1 MLRTLRI
8 EDFVLIDE
16 VAITF
21 GPGFTVLTGET
32 GAGKSIIVSA
42 LQLLLGGRGDATLV
56 RRGAD
61 RARLEATF
69 DATPPVVDRLA
80 AEGLDDDAA
89 ELILRRE
96 ITADGRSRCWVNGRA
111 VTVATLA
118 DVTAELVELHGQ
130 FADQPIL
137 RGRGPTDLVDD
148 FGNLGDQRREYE
160 TAYQRW
166 QKLRAE
172 VEDLKRARAERAAA
186 LDVLD
191 FKINELASA
200 QLQIGEEEELREKRA
215 RVLHA
220 ARVAGDVEG
229 ALSALAEGDDAAAVK
244 LAAARRYL
252 ADLAAVLPSVSPL
265 VDRVAELLAA
275 TDDVARE
282 VTRFRDAVAAE
293 PVDADAI
300 ESRLALIDRL
310 KKKYDRDVPAL
321 LAHLEELKAQRV
333 NWERTD
339 DRLAAAE
346 AELVTAEK
354 KAAAAAR
361 KLSASRQK
369 AGRALA
375 EAVNAALPAL
385 GIAGGQFAVTY
396 VAPANATPTADGL
409 ALGAA
414 GAEEAR
420 FDFTAN
426 PGEPLKPLA
435 KTASGGELARVM
447 LAVRAASAERAGAQT
462 IIFDEVDAGIGG
474 RVGHNVGE
482 RLRTVARD
490 RQVICV
496 THLAQIAAR
505 ADRQLFV
512 EKEVREGRAFIRVAP
527 LEGAARV
534 EELARMLGGG
544 KPPTPTTLRHAAEL
558 LATAH
563 GRPGA
568 R

>member
-16 VAITF
+16 VALTF

-56 RRGAD
+56 RRGTD

-130 FADQPIL
+130 FADLPIL

-148 FGNLGDQRREYE
+148 FANLGDQRREYE

-166 QKLRAE
+166 QKLRTE

-300 ESRLALIDRL
+300 ENRLALIDRL

-482 RLRTVARD
+482 RLRAVARG

-563 GRPGA
+563 VRPGA